1 MAVIRTVCGDIPPE
15 SLGVCYAHEHVF
27 CRPPVEDPD
36 LILDSEAA
44 AVQELRWF
52 REAGGQAI
60 VEMSPP
66 DYGRDIRALRR
77 IAEATGVHIIATT
90 GHHKEAFSGPWVQD
104 RSVHELAD
112 QFIREIVE
120 GVDGTGIRTGI
131 IKAGSSLNRITPNE
145 EKVFRAAAIAHR
157 HTGAPISTHTEA
169 GTMGLEQV
177 ALLKSEGVDPGRIII
192 GHVDRKLEWEYH
204 LALARTGVY
213 LSYDQIG
220 KEKYAPDRTRIAFIQ
235 RLIGEGYGKQI
246 LLGGDMARKSYW
258 PSYRTGGGPGL
269 TYIQWRFVPWLRAE
283 GVPEEAIQD
292 LLIHNP
298 ARALAFEPPA

>member
-1 MAVIRTVCGDIPPE
+1 MAVIRTVGGDIPPE
-15 SLGVCYAHEHVF
+15 ALGVCYAHEHVF

-60 VEMSPP
+60 VEMSPS
-66 DYGRDIRALRR
+66 DYGRDVQALRR
-77 IAEATGVHIIATT
+77 IAEATGVHLIATT

-112 QFIREIVE
+112 RFIREIVE
-120 GVDGTGIRTGI
+120 GVDGTGIRTGV
-131 IKAGSSLNRITPNE
+131 IKAGSSLNQITPNE

-177 ALLKSEGVDPGRIII
+177 ALLKLEGVDPGRIII

-213 LSYDQIG
+213 LSYDQIS

-235 RLIGEGYGKQI
+235 RLIAEGYGKQI

-258 PSYRTGGGPGL
+258 PGYRTGGGPGL
-269 TYIQWRFVPWLRAE
+269 TYILWRFVPWLRAE

>member
-1 MAVIRTVCGDIPPE
+1 MAIIRTVCGDIPPE
-15 SLGVCYAHEHVF
+15 ALGVCYAHEHVF

-44 AVQELRWF
+44 AIQELHWF

-66 DYGRDIRALRR
+66 DYGRDVEALRR
-77 IAEATGVHIIATT
+77 IAEATGVHLIATT
-90 GHHKEAFSGPWVQD
+90 GHHKEAFSSPWVQD
-104 RSVHELAD
+104 RPVHELAD
-112 QFIREIVE
+112 RFIREIVE
-120 GVDGTGIRTGI
+120 GVDGTGIRAGV
-131 IKAGSSLNRITPNE
+131 IKVASSLNRITPNE

-157 HTGAPISTHTEA
+157 HTGAPIATHTEA

-204 LALARTGVY
+204 LALARAGVY
-213 LSYDQIG
+213 LSYDQIS

-235 RLIGEGYGKQI
+235 RLIAEGYGKQI

-258 PSYRTGGGPGL
+258 PSYQTGGGPGL
-269 TYIQWRFVPWLRAE
+269 TYILWRFVPWLRAE

-292 LLIHNP
+292 LLIRNP

>member
-1 MAVIRTVCGDIPPE
+1 MAIIRTVGGDIAPE
-15 SLGVCYAHEHVF
+15 ALGVCYAHEHVF

-36 LILDSEAA
+36 LILDDEAA
-44 AVQELRWF
+44 AIQELRWF

-66 DYGRDIRALRR
+66 DYGRDVQALLR
-77 IAEATGVHIIATT
+77 ISQATGVHLIAAT
-90 GHHKEAFSGPWVQD
+90 GHHKEAFCGPWVQD
-104 RSVHELAD
+104 RTVQELAD
-112 QFIREIVE
+112 RFLREVLE
-120 GVDGTGIRTGI
+120 GIDGTGIRAGV

-157 HTGAPISTHTEA
+157 HAGAPISTHTEA

-177 ALLKSEGVDPGRIII
+177 ALLKAEGVDPAKIII
-192 GHVDRKLEWEYH
+192 GHVDRRLEWEYH
-204 LALARTGVY
+204 LALARMGVY

-220 KEKYAPDRTRIAFIQ
+220 KEKYAPDRLRVEFIR
-235 RLIGEGYGKQI
+235 RLIAEGHGKQI

-258 PSYRTGGGPGL
+258 PSYRTVGGPGL
-269 TYIQWRFVPWLRAE
+269 TYILWRFVPWLRSE
-283 GVPEEAIQD
+283 GVPEEAIAD

-298 ARALAFEPPA
+298 ARAFAIE